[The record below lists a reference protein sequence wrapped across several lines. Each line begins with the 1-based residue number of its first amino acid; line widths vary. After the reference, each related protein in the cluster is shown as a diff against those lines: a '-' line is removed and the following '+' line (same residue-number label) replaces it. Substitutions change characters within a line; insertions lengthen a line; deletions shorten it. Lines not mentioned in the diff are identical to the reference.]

1 MLQEKKPCLTAF
13 IASAIVSSMPDFYMF
28 TIEAGNQTKGY
39 FRTIIISKYHFAICI
54 SHLSLANVI
63 SQIAIGMAEWL
74 SIHW

>member
-13 IASAIVSSMPDFYMF
+13 IASAIVSSMPAFYMF

-54 SHLSLANVI
+54 SH
-63 SQIAIGMAEWL
+63 
-74 SIHW
+74 